1 MTARSRQRSGPGAN
15 QRARRGEQTASQRRA
30 RGGRDGSPEQ
40 GSDGTA
46 GRRGKGRAPGQSLGP
61 WQHQPGAGAPGNA
74 VDSGR
79 GGALKSQSADGDVE
93 NRLTDKG
100 GEERDRVR

>member
-1 MTARSRQRSGPGAN
+1 M
-15 QRARRGEQTASQRRA
+15 
-30 RGGRDGSPEQ
+30 
-40 GSDGTA
+40 
-46 GRRGKGRAPGQSLGP
+46 SLGP